1 MVDTLW
7 LGVLDPPTGKLAFSN
22 GGHNPPVMVRANGEV
37 EWLRARSGLLM
48 GGFGG
53 MSYRARSVSMGVG
66 DTLVLYT
73 DGVTEA
79 MDEQNQLYG
88 EARLESF
95 LRSTGPGLSPRELE
109 ERVRAD
115 IASFAGAA
123 EQADDITLLV
133 LHRMG

>member
-1 MVDTLW
+1 
-7 LGVLDPPTGKLAFSN
+7 
-22 GGHNPPVMVRANGEV
+22 MVRANGEV